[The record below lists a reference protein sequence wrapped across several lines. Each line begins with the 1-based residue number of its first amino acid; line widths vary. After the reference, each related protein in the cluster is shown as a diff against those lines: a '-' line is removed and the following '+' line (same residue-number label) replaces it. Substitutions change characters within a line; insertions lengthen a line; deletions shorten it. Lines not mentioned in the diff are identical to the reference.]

1 MSKSNKAAIYL
12 GRLEDAR
19 CDGEWKDVPELVR
32 KVRKHAADRSC
43 LTTAA
48 EIEYA
53 IIQASQK
60 QKSASRPATALSP
73 DDLDVAQ
80 LAPRLLSAIDAEN
93 TYPEDKYQAQV
104 CLGWLYWITGEYEP
118 AAARLPRN
126 VETEL
131 PQLDQPNGA
140 SEWTRV
146 CSLKATYLTANCLV
160 REEHRV
166 EALGIFETAL
176 VSLSHVWSGQK
187 GRKQLRFWAELFLTE
202 YCMLQAQAL
211 ERGEKT
217 LEDNNSLA
225 PFRSWAKY
233 WEVSKEQG
241 TPIVGGYG
249 FQGAVRRRTVWNEY
263 YAAIS
268 GILQQD
274 LPFPTGFVNVTN
286 GASARNQLRVELK
299 KVETAYEALLLS
311 ETSFPR
317 ADDQR
322 QEVEDFSAS
331 VMTNWNV
338 LSGRDWSEQDLGP
351 GGKEGLSRGVLEI
364 LYRAATKTFHSTAIL
379 RYLFTVHLSVAEFDL
394 ALHAFHSYLE
404 IVKKGKARV
413 DKTGH
418 PEPGLDDDATVLET
432 MSLAITALCKY
443 GFHDAADKA
452 YGLGVELEGMVQK
465 LPAPLPNAQ
474 DNITTLDEEDGNGV
488 ILHPRITSR
497 VYALS
502 WQAIGISQAQWSR
515 ATYDA
520 SMRTETQSKAIR
532 SFQKSLSP
540 ENGNPT
546 DVRTLF
552 TLGLLLS
559 EQRELTAAIDIV
571 KAALMSNKK
580 AGEQSPEYGSYW
592 RQRSLIPLWHLL
604 ALLLSARQDFVMA
617 ARACEGAFEQFDD
630 PAVLFGSPSLQG
642 TFRSEHLNEA
652 ELQDEKVQ
660 ARGLVDEMD
669 DLEKEG
675 MIEVKMTQLALL
687 ELLEGPEVAVN
698 ASHELL
704 VLYTRLFGSLQPKAP
719 ATTQKQTMEVPKSSA
734 GTIRSLRGSIFGSK
748 ADRSSRNL
756 KHVNTAES
764 VRSPTI
770 PERPQTTQTTATV
783 ASTATS
789 APTIQVTK
797 ENGEAGDSQQRRR
810 SSSTRGRRS
819 ESGRRNSLKKREP
832 SAQPRR
838 ASSSSGVA
846 HRPTIVDGEDFYTP
860 ITEGAAQ
867 ERVDFFA
874 LNGKSDLSRQP
885 SYSKGRGLLR
895 FDSSASA
902 SSTRGSMN
910 GSDIL
915 VLESLSSPNPLPM
928 IQFPKEQIKRQRQT
942 VLVRVWL
949 MIAAFYRRAKMHSDA
964 KGAIDEA
971 EKLVDSLEGDVTK
984 DASGSITLRDP
995 GWGGKRSVEE
1005 LWGDVQSERGYLAVS
1020 ERAPYEAREYFEAA
1034 LMHHPDHPSAIVGLS
1049 NILLD
1054 IYSEVLLPPPAIP
1067 SITVPEGQQ
1076 ANMPSTKSKAQ
1087 KAEASPHKTGTLSAL
1102 PSVPL
1107 GLGGAVADSLVSP
1120 LPNSMPAP
1128 AHQSSSSSAEE
1139 LPAPYKAVSLP
1150 LVDRLAAR
1158 DRAYGLLS
1166 GLTKLGTGW
1175 NYSDAW
1181 FALARAHEES
1191 GQPDKAKEALWW
1203 CVELEEGLGVREWN
1217 CISTNGYVL

>member
-1 MSKSNKAAIYL
+1 MSKPSKVALYL

-19 CDGEWKDVPELVR
+19 CDGDWKEVPELVR
-32 KVRKHAADRSC
+32 KVRKHAADRLC
-43 LTTAA
+43 LTTTA
-48 EIEYA
+48 ETEYA

-60 QKSASRPATALSP
+60 QKPGSRPATAISP
-73 DDLDVAQ
+73 TDLNVAQ

-93 TYPEDKYQAQV
+93 TYSEDKYQAQV
-104 CLGWLYWITGEYEP
+104 CLGWLHWIAGEYDR
-118 AAARLPRN
+118 ASARLPLN
-126 VETEL
+126 LESEL
-131 PQLDQPNGA
+131 PQLDQQNGA

-146 CSLKATYLTANCLV
+146 CSLKAAYLKANCLV
-160 REEHRV
+160 REENRV
-166 EALGIFETAL
+166 EALSIFESAL

-217 LEDNNSLA
+217 LDDANSLA
-225 PFRSWAKY
+225 PFRSWARY
-233 WEVSKEQG
+233 WEVSKDQG
-241 TPIVGGYG
+241 TPLMGGYG

-268 GILQQD
+268 GVLQQD
-274 LPFPTGFVNVTN
+274 LPFPTGFVNASS

-299 KVETAYEALLLS
+299 KVETAYEVLLLS

-317 ADDQR
+317 ADEQR
-322 QEVEDFSAS
+322 QEVEDFAAA
-331 VMTNWNV
+331 VMKNWSV
-338 LSGRDWSEQDLGP
+338 LSGRDWHEQDLGP

-379 RYLFTVHLSVAEFDL
+379 RYLFNVHLSVAEFDL
-394 ALHAFHSYLE
+394 AFHAFHSYLE

-418 PEPGLDDDATVLET
+418 PEPSLDDDATVLET
-432 MSLAITALCKY
+432 ISLAITALCKY
-443 GFHDAADKA
+443 GFRDAAEKA
-452 YGLGVELEGMVQK
+452 HGLGIELEGMLQK

-488 ILHPRITSR
+488 ILHPRISSR

-502 WQAIGISQAQWSR
+502 WQAIGISQAQWAR
-515 ATYDA
+515 TTYDP
-520 SMRTETQSKAIR
+520 STRTETQTKAIR
-532 SFQKSLSP
+532 SFQKALSP

-580 AGEQSPEYGSYW
+580 TVDQPLESGLYW
-592 RQRSLIPLWHLL
+592 RERSLIPLWHLL
-604 ALLLSARQDFVMA
+604 AILLSARQDFIMA

-630 PAVLFGSPSLQG
+630 PAVLFGSPNLQG

-652 ELQDEKVQ
+652 ELWDEKAQ
-660 ARGLVDEMD
+660 AKGLVDEMD

-675 MIEVKMTQLALL
+675 MLEVKMTQLALL

-734 GTIRSLRGSIFGSK
+734 GTIKSLRGSIFGSK
-748 ADRSSRNL
+748 ADRTSRNL
-756 KHVNTAES
+756 KHASTTES
-764 VRSPTI
+764 TRCTVL
-770 PERPQTTQTTATV
+770 PERPQTTQTTA
-783 ASTATS
+783 SIPTS

-797 ENGEAGDSQQRRR
+797 ENGEAREARQRRR

-838 ASSSSGVA
+838 ASSSNGLP
-846 HRPTIVDGEDFYTP
+846 HRPTIVDGEDYYTP
-860 ITEGAAQ
+860 VADGTAAQ

-874 LNGKSDLSRQP
+874 SNKSDVSRQQ
-885 SYSKGRGLLR
+885 SFSKGRGLLR
-895 FDSSASA
+895 LDSTA
-902 SSTRGSMN
+902 SSTRGSVD
-910 GSDIL
+910 GSDNL
-915 VLESLSSPNPLPM
+915 VLDSLSPPSPLPM
-928 IQFPKEQIKRQRQT
+928 VQFPKDQVKRQRQT

-971 EKLVDSLEGDVTK
+971 EKLVDSLEGDVAK
-984 DASGSITLRDP
+984 DASGSVTLRDP
-995 GWGGKRSVEE
+995 GWGGKKSVEE

-1020 ERAPYEAREYFEAA
+1020 EDAPYIAREYFEEA
-1034 LMHHPDHPSAIVGLS
+1034 LMHHPDHPSAIVGLA

-1067 SITVPEGQQ
+1067 SIALPESQ
-1076 ANMPSTKSKAQ
+1076 STNGLPPKSKAQ
-1087 KAEASPHKTGTLSAL
+1087 KAHTRAQKTGTLPAL
-1102 PSVPL
+1102 PSIPL
-1107 GLGGAVADSLVSP
+1107 GLGGSVADNIGSP
-1120 LPNSMPAP
+1120 LSNKTPFLDYESNT
-1128 AHQSSSSSAEE
+1128 SSVEE

-1191 GQPDKAKEALWW
+1191 GQTDKAKEALWW
-1203 CVELEEGLGVREWN
+1203 CVELEEGMGVREWN
-1217 CISTNGYVL
+1217 SVGANGYVL

>member
-1 MSKSNKAAIYL
+1 MSKSGKVSIYL

-19 CDGEWKDVPELVR
+19 CDGEWKEVPELVR
-32 KVRKHAADRSC
+32 KVRKHAADRLC
-43 LTTAA
+43 LTTTA
-48 EIEYA
+48 EIEFA

-60 QKSASRPATALSP
+60 QKPGSRPATAISP
-73 DDLDVAQ
+73 NDLNVAQ

-93 TYPEDKYQAQV
+93 TYPEDRYQAQV
-104 CLGWLYWITGEYEP
+104 CVGWLHWIAGEYEF
-118 AAARLPRN
+118 ASARLPRN
-126 VETEL
+126 LESEL
-131 PQLDQPNGA
+131 PQLDQPIGI

-146 CSLKATYLTANCLV
+146 CSLKAAYLKANCLV
-160 REEHRV
+160 REENRV
-166 EALGIFETAL
+166 EALGTFESAL
-176 VSLSHVWSGQK
+176 ASLSHVWSGQK

-217 LEDNNSLA
+217 LEDANSLA
-225 PFRSWAKY
+225 PFRSWARY
-233 WEVSKEQG
+233 WEVSKDQG
-241 TPIVGGYG
+241 TPLVGGYG

-274 LPFPTGFVNVTN
+274 LPFPTGFVGVTTS
-286 GASARNQLRVELK
+286 ASAKNQLRMELK
-299 KVETAYEALLLS
+299 KVETAYEVLLLS

-317 ADDQR
+317 ADEQR
-322 QEVEDFSAS
+322 QEVEDFAAA
-331 VMTNWNV
+331 VMKNWSV
-338 LSGRDWSEQDLGP
+338 LSGRDWHEQDLGP

-394 ALHAFHSYLE
+394 AFHAFHSYLE

-418 PEPGLDDDATVLET
+418 PEPSLDDDATVLET
-432 MSLAITALCKY
+432 ISLAITALCKY
-443 GFHDAADKA
+443 GFRDAAEKA
-452 YGLGVELEGMVQK
+452 RDLGVELEGMLQK
-465 LPAPLPNAQ
+465 LPAPLHNAQ

-515 ATYDA
+515 TTYDT
-520 SMRTETQSKAIR
+520 SSRTETQAKAIR

-580 AGEQSPEYGSYW
+580 TGDQSLESGSYW
-592 RQRSLIPLWHLL
+592 RERSLIPLWHLL
-604 ALLLSARQDFVMA
+604 ALLLSARQDFIMA

-630 PAVLFGSPSLQG
+630 PAVLFGSPDLQG
-642 TFRSEHLNEA
+642 AFRSDHLNEA
-652 ELQDEKVQ
+652 ELRDEK
-660 ARGLVDEMD
+660 ARAKGLVDEMD

-734 GTIRSLRGSIFGSK
+734 GTIKSLRGSIFGSK
-748 ADRSSRNL
+748 ADRTSRNL
-756 KHVNTAES
+756 KHVSTAES
-764 VRSPTI
+764 AKSTI
-770 PERPQTTQTTATV
+770 LPERPQTTQTT

-797 ENGEAGDSQQRRR
+797 ENGESGDSRRSRR
-810 SSSTRGRRS
+810 SSSIRGRRS

-838 ASSSSGVA
+838 ASSSGGVPN
-846 HRPTIVDGEDFYTP
+846 RPTIVDGEDYYTP
-860 ITEGAAQ
+860 LADGAAQ

-874 LNGKSDLSRQP
+874 SNSRVDISRQQ
-885 SYSKGRGLLR
+885 SFSKGRGLLR
-895 FDSSASA
+895 FDSSAS
-902 SSTRGSMN
+902 STRGSAN
-910 GSDIL
+910 GSDSL
-915 VLESLSSPNPLPM
+915 VLDSLSQSNPLPM
-928 IQFPKEQIKRQRQT
+928 VQFPKEQVKRQRQT
-942 VLVRVWL
+942 VLIRVWL

-971 EKLVDSLEGDVTK
+971 EKLVDNLEGEVAKDV
-984 DASGSITLRDP
+984 SSSVTLRDP
-995 GWGGKRSVEE
+995 GWGGKKSVEE

-1020 ERAPYEAREYFEAA
+1020 EEAPYVAREYFEEA
-1034 LMHHPDHPSAIVGLS
+1034 LMHYPDHPSAIVGLS

-1054 IYSEVLLPPPAIP
+1054 IYSEELLPPPAIP
-1067 SITVPEGQQ
+1067 SIILPEGQ
-1076 ANMPSTKSKAQ
+1076 STNLLPAKSRVQNAH
-1087 KAEASPHKTGTLSAL
+1087 ASSNRIRNLPAL
-1102 PSVPL
+1102 PSTPL
-1107 GLGGAVADSLVSP
+1107 GLGGGIADSLMSP
-1120 LPNSMPAP
+1120 LSNQTSSA
-1128 AHQSSSSSAEE
+1128 AYESSSSSVEE

-1191 GQPDKAKEALWW
+1191 GQPDKAKGALWW
-1203 CVELEEGLGVREWN
+1203 CVELEEAMGVREWS
-1217 CISTNGYVL
+1217 CVSANGYVL

>member
-1 MSKSNKAAIYL
+1 M
-12 GRLEDAR
+12 
-19 CDGEWKDVPELVR
+19 
-32 KVRKHAADRSC
+32 
-43 LTTAA
+43 
-48 EIEYA
+48 
-53 IIQASQK
+53 
-60 QKSASRPATALSP
+60 
-73 DDLDVAQ
+73 
-80 LAPRLLSAIDAEN
+80 
-93 TYPEDKYQAQV
+93 
-104 CLGWLYWITGEYEP
+104 GWLHWIAGEYEF
-118 AAARLPRN
+118 ASARLPRN
-126 VETEL
+126 LESEL
-131 PQLDQPNGA
+131 PQLDQPIGI

-146 CSLKATYLTANCLV
+146 CSLKAAYLKANCLV
-160 REEHRV
+160 REENRV
-166 EALGIFETAL
+166 EALGTFESAL
-176 VSLSHVWSGQK
+176 ASLSHVWSGQK

-217 LEDNNSLA
+217 LEDANSLA
-225 PFRSWAKY
+225 PFRSWARY
-233 WEVSKEQG
+233 WEVSKDQG
-241 TPIVGGYG
+241 TPLVGGYG

-274 LPFPTGFVNVTN
+274 LPFPTGFVGVTTS
-286 GASARNQLRVELK
+286 ASAKNQLRMELK
-299 KVETAYEALLLS
+299 KVETAYEVLLLS

-317 ADDQR
+317 ADEQR
-322 QEVEDFSAS
+322 QEVEDFAAA
-331 VMTNWNV
+331 VMKNWSV
-338 LSGRDWSEQDLGP
+338 LSGRDWHEQDLGP

-394 ALHAFHSYLE
+394 AFHAFHSYLE

-418 PEPGLDDDATVLET
+418 PEPSLDDDATVLET
-432 MSLAITALCKY
+432 ISLAITALCKY
-443 GFHDAADKA
+443 GFRDAAEKA
-452 YGLGVELEGMVQK
+452 RDLGVELEGMLQK
-465 LPAPLPNAQ
+465 LPAPLHNAQ

-515 ATYDA
+515 TTYDT
-520 SMRTETQSKAIR
+520 SSRTETQAKAIR

-580 AGEQSPEYGSYW
+580 TGDQSLESGSYW
-592 RQRSLIPLWHLL
+592 RERSLIPLWHLL
-604 ALLLSARQDFVMA
+604 ALLLSARQDFIMA

-630 PAVLFGSPSLQG
+630 PAVLFGSPDLQG
-642 TFRSEHLNEA
+642 AFRSDHLNEA
-652 ELQDEKVQ
+652 ELRDEK
-660 ARGLVDEMD
+660 ARAKGLVDEMD

-734 GTIRSLRGSIFGSK
+734 GTIKSLRGSIFGSK
-748 ADRSSRNL
+748 ADRTSRNL
-756 KHVNTAES
+756 KHVSTAES
-764 VRSPTI
+764 AKSTI
-770 PERPQTTQTTATV
+770 LPERPQTTQTT

-797 ENGEAGDSQQRRR
+797 ENGESGDSRRSRR
-810 SSSTRGRRS
+810 SSSIRGRRS

-838 ASSSSGVA
+838 ASSSGGVPN
-846 HRPTIVDGEDFYTP
+846 RPTIVDGEDYYTP
-860 ITEGAAQ
+860 LADGAAQ

-874 LNGKSDLSRQP
+874 SNSRVDISRQQ
-885 SYSKGRGLLR
+885 SFSKGRGLLR
-895 FDSSASA
+895 FDSSAS
-902 SSTRGSMN
+902 STRGSAN
-910 GSDIL
+910 GSDSL
-915 VLESLSSPNPLPM
+915 VLDSLSQSNPLPM
-928 IQFPKEQIKRQRQT
+928 VQFPKEQVKRQRQT
-942 VLVRVWL
+942 VLIRVWL

-971 EKLVDSLEGDVTK
+971 EKLVDNLEGEVAKDV
-984 DASGSITLRDP
+984 SSSVTLRDP
-995 GWGGKRSVEE
+995 GWGGKKSVEE
-1005 LWGDVQSERGYLAVS
+1005 LWGDVQSEVRRSQISIHAISANRNTTQRGYLAVS
-1020 ERAPYEAREYFEAA
+1020 EEAPYVAREYFEEA
-1034 LMHHPDHPSAIVGLS
+1034 LMHYPDHPSAIVGLS

-1054 IYSEVLLPPPAIP
+1054 IYSEELLPPPAIP
-1067 SITVPEGQQ
+1067 SIILPEGQ
-1076 ANMPSTKSKAQ
+1076 STNLLPAKSRVQNAH
-1087 KAEASPHKTGTLSAL
+1087 ASSNRIRNLPAL
-1102 PSVPL
+1102 PSTPL
-1107 GLGGAVADSLVSP
+1107 GLGGGIADSLMSP
-1120 LPNSMPAP
+1120 LSNQTSSA
-1128 AHQSSSSSAEE
+1128 AYESSSSSVEE

-1191 GQPDKAKEALWW
+1191 GQPDKAKGALWW
-1203 CVELEEGLGVREWN
+1203 CVELEEAMGVREWS
-1217 CISTNGYVL
+1217 CVSANGYVL

>member
-1 MSKSNKAAIYL
+1 MSKSSKVALYL
-12 GRLEDAR
+12 GRLDDAR
-19 CDGEWKDVPELVR
+19 CDGEWKEIPELVR
-32 KVRKHAADRSC
+32 KVRKHAADRLC
-43 LTTAA
+43 LTTTA
-48 EIEYA
+48 EIEFA

-60 QKSASRPATALSP
+60 QKPGSRPPTAISP
-73 DDLDVAQ
+73 NDLNVAQ

-104 CLGWLYWITGEYEP
+104 CLGWLHWIAGEYDF
-118 AAARLPRN
+118 ASARLPRN
-126 VETEL
+126 LESEL
-131 PQLDQPNGA
+131 PQLDQPNGI

-146 CSLKATYLTANCLV
+146 CSLKAAYLKANCLV
-160 REEHRV
+160 REENRV

-211 ERGEKT
+211 ERGDKT
-217 LEDNNSLA
+217 LEDANSLA
-225 PFRSWAKY
+225 PFRSWARY
-233 WEVSKEQG
+233 WEVSKDQG
-241 TPIVGGYG
+241 TPLVGGYG

-263 YAAIS
+263 YAAVS

-274 LPFPTGFVNVTN
+274 LPFPTGFVHASTV
-286 GASARNQLRVELK
+286 ASARNQLRVELK
-299 KVETAYEALLLS
+299 KVETAYEVLLLS

-317 ADDQR
+317 ADEQR
-322 QEVEDFSAS
+322 QEVEYFAAA
-331 VMTNWNV
+331 VMKNWSV
-338 LSGRDWSEQDLGP
+338 LSGRDWHEQDLGP

-364 LYRAATKTFHSTAIL
+364 LYRAATKTFHSTAML

-394 ALHAFHSYLE
+394 AFHAFHSYLE

-418 PEPGLDDDATVLET
+418 PEPSLDDDATVLET
-432 MSLAITALCKY
+432 ISLAIIALCKY
-443 GFHDAADKA
+443 GFRDAAEKA
-452 YGLGVELEGMVQK
+452 HNLGVELEGMLQK
-465 LPAPLPNAQ
+465 LPSPLSNAP
-474 DNITTLDEEDGNGV
+474 DNITTLDEEDGDGV
-488 ILHPRITSR
+488 ILHPRISSR

-502 WQAIGISQAQWSR
+502 WQAIGISQAEWSR
-515 ATYDA
+515 TTYDA
-520 SMRTETQSKAIR
+520 STRTENQARAIR

-580 AGEQSPEYGSYW
+580 TGDQSLESGLYW
-592 RQRSLIPLWHLL
+592 RERSLIPLWHLL
-604 ALLLSARQDFVMA
+604 ALLLSARQDFIMA

-630 PAVLFGSPSLQG
+630 PTVLFGSPNLQG

-652 ELQDEKVQ
+652 EFRDEKTQ
-660 ARGLVDEMD
+660 TKGLVDEMD

-704 VLYTRLFGSLQPKAP
+704 VLYIRLFGGLQSKAP

-734 GTIRSLRGSIFGSK
+734 GTIKSFRGSIFGSK
-748 ADRSSRNL
+748 ADRTSRNL
-756 KHVNTAES
+756 KHVSTAES
-764 VRSPTI
+764 TKSTVL
-770 PERPQTTQTTATV
+770 PERPQTTQTT

-797 ENGEAGDSQQRRR
+797 ENGEVGDSRRSRR
-810 SSSTRGRRS
+810 SSSIHGRRS

-838 ASSSSGVA
+838 ASSSGGA
-846 HRPTIVDGEDFYTP
+846 PHRPTIVDGEDFYTP
-860 ITEGAAQ
+860 MADGAAQ

-874 LNGKSDLSRQP
+874 SNSKGDMSRQQ
-885 SYSKGRGLLR
+885 SFSKGRGLLR
-895 FDSSASA
+895 FDSTA
-902 SSTRGSMN
+902 SSTRGSAN
-910 GSDIL
+910 GSDSL
-915 VLESLSSPNPLPM
+915 VLNSLSPPNPLPM
-928 IQFPKEQIKRQRQT
+928 VQFPKEQVKRQRQT
-942 VLVRVWL
+942 VLIRVWL
-949 MIAAFYRRAKMHSDA
+949 MIAAFYRRAKMHNDA

-971 EKLVDSLEGDVTK
+971 EKLVDSLESDVAK
-984 DASGSITLRDP
+984 DSSGSATLRDP
-995 GWGGKRSVEE
+995 GWGGKKSVEE
-1005 LWGDVQSERGYLAVS
+1005 LWGDVQSERGYLAIS
-1020 ERAPYEAREYFEAA
+1020 EEAPYKAREYFEEA
-1034 LMHHPDHPSAIVGLS
+1034 LMHYPDHPSAIVGLS

-1054 IYSEVLLPPPAIP
+1054 IYSEVLLPPAAIP
-1067 SITVPEGQQ
+1067 SIILSEGQLT
-1076 ANMPSTKSKAQ
+1076 NLLPTKSKVQ
-1087 KAEASPHKTGTLSAL
+1087 KAHASSPRAVTIPAL
-1102 PSVPL
+1102 PSTPL
-1107 GLGGAVADSLVSP
+1107 GLGGSIADSLASP
-1120 LPNSMPAP
+1120 LSNNTSSAY
-1128 AHQSSSSSAEE
+1128 QSSSSSVEE

-1191 GQPDKAKEALWW
+1191 GQPDRAKEALWW
-1203 CVELEEGLGVREWN
+1203 CVELEEGMGVREWN
-1217 CISTNGYVL
+1217 CVSANGYVL